1 MLFGW
6 WIPLPSNACG
16 NCTKFWGPLV
26 SERPPS
32 PHPHDRTVL
41 RYSFYFIVLLVAGCL
56 APAAVKSNNHGN
68 PPSFL
73 QGEFEDDYG
82 IKYSIDQNAW
92 RQLPRAKYHVLKWA
106 ANDQYLIARNDEA
119 NPGEAGLWTRIDWVE
134 LSGMPP
140 FAWGFCVSAYDAIS
154 AEAAESVD
162 IARRDT
168 PRTGCNGHP
177 FSRMRRSED
186 R

>member
-1 MLFGW
+1 MISTRQFQR
-6 WIPLPSNACG
+6 SD
-16 NCTKFWGPLV
+16 NCAEFSGPLV
-26 SERPPS
+26 SKRPSS
-32 PHPHDRTVL
+32 PHQHDRTVL
-41 RYSFYFIVLLVAGCL
+41 RYTLYFIVLLVAGC
-56 APAAVKSNNHGN
+56 ATPAAVESNSNGN

-82 IKYSIDQNAW
+82 IKYSIDRNEW
-92 RQLPRAKYHVLKWA
+92 RQLPYAKYHIFKWA

-140 FAWGFCVSAYDAIS
+140 FEWGVCISAYDATT

-162 IARRDT
+162 FVKRET

-177 FSRMRRSED
+177 FSRMRRIEGQ
-186 R
+186 